1 MEKIKTEIEEL
12 RKRINQHSYAYYVM
26 DNPTVSDYEYDLL
39 FRRLLEL
46 EEKYPQLITAQSPT
60 QRIGAIPSNSFEKIT
75 HPTPMLSLG
84 NAFSNNELIL
94 FDQRVK
100 NILQIDTVQY
110 VVEHKIDGLAINLIY
125 ENGKLVKAAT
135 RGDGSIG
142 EDVTA
147 NIRTI
152 KAIPLELN
160 VEEVEIP
167 EFLEVRGE
175 VYLPKKEFIRLNKE
189 RQANDEALFANCRN
203 AAAGSLRQLDP
214 KETAKRYLSA
224 ILYGIGEIK
233 GLNFQYHSAVLDFL
247 SKLGF
252 KTNKEYQIFS
262 NIDEVMQYCA
272 SWSEKKEQL
281 DFDIDG
287 MVIKVNNLKDQKI
300 LGYTAKDPRWAIAY
314 KFQPEQGI
322 TKIEKIVVNV
332 GRTGAITPLAYLT
345 PVTIS
350 GSKISKATLHNED
363 YIVAKDIRIGDTVIV
378 HKAGE
383 IIPEVV
389 AVKLE
394 ERTGTEVKF
403 VMPQICPECQ
413 NPVVKEDNEA
423 AYKCVNPNCPAILRE
438 NFIHFVSRDAMN
450 IEGLGPSVVSMLLDN
465 NLINDVADLYKL
477 TTEELLNL
485 DRIGAKSAE
494 NLISAIEKS
503 KQAGLNRLLFAL
515 GIRFVGV
522 KAANILAN
530 HFKSMKALTKSSLE
544 DLLAINEI
552 GTKIAQSIIDY
563 FNKQEN
569 LILLDKLSEVG
580 VNMTAKTIERMEQE
594 NFQDKIFVLTGNLES
609 FNRKEASLLIEQFG
623 GKVSSAV
630 SKKTDFVVAG
640 TEAGSK
646 LTKAQE
652 LGINIISEEE
662 FKNMMK

>member
-46 EEKYPQLITAQSPT
+46 EEKYPQFITAQSPT

-233 GLNFQYHSAVLDFL
+233 GLNFEYHSAVLDFL

-552 GTKIAQSIIDY
+552 GTKIAQSIIAY

-569 LILLDKLSEVG
+569 LMLLDKLSEVG
-580 VNMTAKTIERMEQE
+580 VNMTTKTIERMEQE

>member
-46 EEKYPQLITAQSPT
+46 EEKYPQFITAQSPT

-75 HPTPMLSLG
+75 HPTPMLSLA

-233 GLNFQYHSAVLDFL
+233 GFNFEYHSAVLDFL

-438 NFIHFVSRDAMN
+438 KFIHFVSRDAMN

-552 GTKIAQSIIDY
+552 GTKIAQSIIAY

-569 LILLDKLSEVG
+569 LMLLDKLSEVG

>member
-12 RKRINQHSYAYYVM
+12 RKKINQHSYAYYLM

-39 FRRLLEL
+39 FRRLLDL
-46 EEKYPQLITAQSPT
+46 EEKYPQFITAQSPT

-160 VEEVEIP
+160 AEEVEIP

-233 GLNFQYHSAVLDFL
+233 GLNFEYHSAVLDFL

-413 NPVVKEDNEA
+413 KPVVKEDNEV

-552 GTKIAQSIIDY
+552 GTKIAQSIIAY

-569 LILLDKLSEVG
+569 LMLLDKLSEVG

>member
-46 EEKYPQLITAQSPT
+46 EEKYPQFITAQSPT

-160 VEEVEIP
+160 AEEVEIP

-233 GLNFQYHSAVLDFL
+233 GLNFEYHSAVLDFL

-403 VMPQICPECQ
+403 VMPQTCPECQ

-569 LILLDKLSEVG
+569 LMLLDKLSEVG

>member
-12 RKRINQHSYAYYVM
+12 RKKINQHSYAYYVM

-46 EEKYPQLITAQSPT
+46 EEKYPQFITAQSPT

-160 VEEVEIP
+160 AEEVEIP

-233 GLNFQYHSAVLDFL
+233 GLNFEYHSAVLDFL

-413 NPVVKEDNEA
+413 KPVVKEDNEV

-552 GTKIAQSIIDY
+552 GTKIAQSIIAY

-569 LILLDKLSEVG
+569 LMLLDKLSEVG

>member
-46 EEKYPQLITAQSPT
+46 EEKYPQFITAQSPT

-233 GLNFQYHSAVLDFL
+233 GLNFEYHSAVLDFL

-413 NPVVKEDNEA
+413 KPVVKEDNEA

-477 TTEELLNL
+477 TTEELINL

-494 NLISAIEKS
+494 SLISAIEKS

-552 GTKIAQSIIDY
+552 GTKIAQSIIAY

-569 LILLDKLSEVG
+569 LMLLDKLSEVG

-652 LGINIISEEE
+652 LGINIIREEE

>member
-12 RKRINQHSYAYYVM
+12 RKKINQHSYAYYVM

-233 GLNFQYHSAVLDFL
+233 GLNFEYHSAVLDFL

-394 ERTGTEVKF
+394 ERVGTEVKF
-403 VMPQICPECQ
+403 VMPQTCPECQ

-552 GTKIAQSIIDY
+552 GTKIAQSIIAY

-569 LILLDKLSEVG
+569 LMLLDKLSEVG

>member
-12 RKRINQHSYAYYVM
+12 RKKINQHSYAYYVM

-46 EEKYPQLITAQSPT
+46 EEKYPQFITAQSPT

-110 VVEHKIDGLAINLIY
+110 VVEHKIDGLAINLMY

-160 VEEVEIP
+160 AEEVEIP

-233 GLNFQYHSAVLDFL
+233 GLNFEYHSAVLDFL

-569 LILLDKLSEVG
+569 LMLLDKLSEVG